1 MKSDPRILVCTK
13 RPPVAEALDRELAG
27 IGVTADFAAD
37 PVEWDRFSPS
47 LVILDLAGPDS
58 PVRDA
63 RLQFGDEA
71 EIIALVDV
79 ECADRLV
86 AALAA
91 GCGDYLFYPINP
103 AELGLRWRR
112 HLDLGASGRLPRLE
126 GLRGRME
133 LKFPSSVRYA
143 REVVEQVVQAC
154 EHQAFSGPRAT
165 FNLRVALGEAVANA
179 ILYGN
184 REDPNKHVHITAEL
198 ETGCA
203 CVTVADEGDGFDP
216 GGIQDPT
223 LPENRRRSHGRG
235 LFLLR
240 TLADEVRFNEAGNA
254 VTLILDSPGRPAP
267 EETGETAVAEGVRRT
282 KRRPPAGRLAEFLQ
296 AFGSA
301 TQLPFRLQIEGGGR
315 VETLHDSLA
324 GDPGDLREER
334 WELPDGRSLVALFDS
349 AAAGG
354 GAGPVVELL
363 GSCARSL
370 VAFATEAELR
380 ARELKERREEISLLT
395 SIGESVGSIMHLE
408 RVAEALLSRI
418 VAVMGAMRAALW
430 VMDEERGGIS
440 LLAFEGRAPE
450 GPSVVP
456 VNDPDSPIARVHR
469 DREPLVLEPS
479 ESGEEGKSEC
489 PSALLAVPVRHTRT
503 SGESRVVGVLS
514 LSGRRGRGPFTT
526 SDVKLMGAIAS
537 QVGATIENGRLM
549 RESLQ
554 RERMLAELQL
564 AHQLQLK
571 LLPDL
576 DDFTDVADVA
586 ARCEPAESVG
596 GDFYHLIRLPE
607 GRLGV
612 MLGDVSSHGYSAG
625 LIMALTMSAASIV
638 AREQEEP
645 AAVLRGIHHELVR
658 KLESTDMYMT
668 VCYAV
673 VDPAKGQIRWA
684 NAGHPH
690 AYLIGLDQTRRL
702 EALNPPL
709 GIAEFDAYS
718 QRELE
723 WRTGRQ
729 TLLMFTDGLSDCL
742 RPDTLWSDERLTGV
756 ALQNPEA
763 SSRWV
768 LDTLFELACPP
779 TDLPADDRTA
789 LVVRL

>member
-1 MKSDPRILVCTK
+1 MSAEPRILVCTR
-13 RPPVAEALDRELAG
+13 RPPVAEALARELAA
-27 IGVTADFAAD
+27 IGVEADFVDGAD
-37 PVEWDRFSPS
+37 GWDGLTPS
-47 LVILDLAGPDS
+47 LVILDLAGDDP
-58 PVRDA
+58 PVREA
-63 RLQFGDEA
+63 RDRFGREA
-71 EIIALVDV
+71 EIIALVDN
-79 ECADRLV
+79 ESAGRLT

-112 HLDLGASGRLPRLE
+112 HVDAGEADRFPALE
-126 GLRGRME
+126 GLRGRLE
-133 LKFPSSVRYA
+133 LTFPSSVRYA
-143 REVVEQVVQAC
+143 REVVEQVVRAC
-154 EHQAFSGPRAT
+154 ERQAFSGPRARL
-165 FNLRVALGEAVANA
+165 NLRVALGEAVANA

-184 REDPNKHVHITAEL
+184 REDPDKHVCIAAEF
-198 ETGCA
+198 EPGCA
-203 CVTVADEGDGFDP
+203 CVTVADEGEGFDP
-216 GGIQDPT
+216 AGVDDPT
-223 LPENRRRSHGRG
+223 RPENRGRSHGRG
-235 LFLLR
+235 LFLLKS
-240 TLADEVRFNEAGNA
+240 LADEVRFNEAGNA
-254 VTLILDSPGRPAP
+254 VTLILGSGEAPDSERAAADRSAGRR
-267 EETGETAVAEGVRRT
+267 E
-282 KRRPPAGRLAEFLQ
+282 RPPVPDGRLGDFLQ

-301 TQLPFRLQIEGGGR
+301 TDLPFRLQIEGGGR
-315 VETLHDSLA
+315 VELVHDAL
-324 GDPGDLREER
+324 GDAPADLREER
-334 WELPDGRSLVALFDS
+334 WELPDGRSLVALFDARRGR
-349 AAAGG
+349 AAA
-354 GAGPVVELL
+354 PMIDLL

-370 VAFATEAELR
+370 VAFTAETELR
-380 ARELKERREEISLLT
+380 ARELAERHEEIALLT
-395 SIGESVGSIMHLE
+395 SIGESVGSIVHLE
-408 RVAEALLSRI
+408 RAAEALLSRI
-418 VAVMGAMRAALW
+418 VAVMGALHAGLW
-430 VMDEERGGIS
+430 VMDEERGGIA

-450 GPSVVP
+450 GPPVVP
-456 VNDPDSPIARVHR
+456 VNDPDSPIARVQR
-469 DREPLVLEPS
+469 DREPLVLEPAD
-479 ESGEEGKSEC
+479 EEARGDEC
-489 PSALLAVPVRHTRT
+489 LSALLAVPVRHTRT
-503 SGESRVVGVLS
+503 SGESRIVGVLT
-514 LSGRRGRGPFTT
+514 LRGRRGRGPFTT

-537 QVGATIENGRLM
+537 QVGAAIENGRLV

-571 LLPDL
+571 LLPELEDFSDL
-576 DDFTDVADVA
+576 ADVA

-673 VDPAKGQIRWA
+673 VDPSAGQIRWA

-690 AYLIGLDQTRRL
+690 AYLIGRDETQRL

-718 QRELE
+718 QRVLE
-723 WRTGRQ
+723 WRKGRQ